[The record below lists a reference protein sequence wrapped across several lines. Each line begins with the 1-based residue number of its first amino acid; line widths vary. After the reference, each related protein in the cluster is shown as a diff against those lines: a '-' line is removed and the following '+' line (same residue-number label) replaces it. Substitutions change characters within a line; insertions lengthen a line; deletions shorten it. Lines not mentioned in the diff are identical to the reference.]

1 MARLGISYVIRRL
14 LIFMFVIW
22 AAASLNFLVPRLAPG
37 DPMAATLARMS
48 MTGERIEGGAELVER
63 YRERFGLNESLGVQ
77 YVKYLGAVARF
88 DFGYSLASF
97 PARVMEI
104 IGRALPW
111 TVGLLLTTT
120 ILSFVLGILLGAFVA
135 WRSGDKAVEALAAP
149 FVVLAAIPYYLLALL
164 LVYALAYGLHL
175 FPGGGTTRIGGSI
188 EWSLPSILD
197 ILHHSFLPAL
207 SIILSSI
214 GGRMIAMR
222 SMMIKVMESD
232 FLTLARAK
240 GLSDRRIFFWYAARN
255 AMLPEIT
262 TLGISL
268 GFVVSGAILV
278 EVVFSYPGIGYQLY
292 RAVGSNDF
300 NLIQGITLIMVISVA
315 TAILVLDLI
324 YPRIDPRISY
334 TGK

>member
-1 MARLGISYVIRRL
+1 MTRIGASYFVRRL
-14 LIFMFVIW
+14 LVFLFVIW

-48 MTGERIEGGAELVER
+48 MSGDRMEGGAEIIES
-63 YRERFGLNESLGVQ
+63 YRARFGLDQSLGVQ
-77 YVKYLGAVARF
+77 YLKYLGAVVRF

-97 PARVMEI
+97 PARVLEI

-120 ILSFVLGILLGAFVA
+120 ILSFGLGILLGAFVA
-135 WRSGDKAVEALAAP
+135 WRSGETAVEILAAP

-164 LVYALAYGLHL
+164 LVYALAFGLDL
-175 FPGGGTTRIGGSI
+175 FPSGGTTRIGASL
-188 EWSLPSILD
+188 EWTLPSMLD
-197 ILHHSFLPAL
+197 VLHHSLLPAL
-207 SIILSSI
+207 SIILSSL
-214 GGRMIAMR
+214 GGRMISMR
-222 SMMIKVMESD
+222 SMMVRVMESD
-232 FLTLARAK
+232 YLTLARAK
-240 GLSDRRIFFWYAARN
+240 GLPDRRVFLWYAARN
-255 AMLPEIT
+255 AILPEIT

-268 GFVVSGAILV
+268 GFVASGATLV

-292 RAVGSNDF
+292 RAIGNSDF

-315 TAILVLDLI
+315 TAILVLDLV
-324 YPRIDPRISY
+324 YPRLDPRITY